1 MFCLLEEKSLRAADL
16 CRYLGINTST
26 MTNWKNRDTDPPA
39 KFIAPICEFLNVS
52 YEYLLTGTDSGS
64 GFELDANDRELLEL
78 FHQLPE
84 RKQQRLIGYVERMVE
99 ETAVGLPSADPSSFQ
114 KTGTDPRP

>member
-1 MFCLLEEKSLRAADL
+1 
-16 CRYLGINTST
+16 
-26 MTNWKNRDTDPPA
+26 
-39 KFIAPICEFLNVS
+39 VS

-64 GFELDANDRELLEL
+64 DFPELDANDRELLEL

-99 ETAVGLPSADPSSFQ
+99 ETAAGLSSADPSSFQ